1 MNKKSSVICIGELL
15 IDFFCTDVDMDL
27 VQGQN
32 FEKQAGGAPANVCAA
47 IVKLGGSALFSGK
60 VGNDP
65 FGHFLKNILEEVNV
79 DTSMLVL
86 DNEHP
91 TTLAFV
97 SLKAN
102 GERDFV
108 FNRGADAF
116 LTEDELDKEKIIESS
131 ILHFGSATALLNDPF
146 QSTYLHVMQEAKD
159 EGKFISFDPNYRID
173 LWKGRRDQFVELAQN
188 GIAIADFVKVSDE
201 ELKIISGMNDL
212 SDGIEVLHQLG
223 ALVVAVTLGKEGTMI
238 SNGQNM
244 EMVPSIKVDS
254 IDSTGAGDAFVGA
267 TLYQLA
273 RATEPKRVLEDF
285 EQLKQIMSF
294 SNKVGAMVCTKVG
307 AISSLPTQEEVIH
320 FQETQREILNS
331 LSI

>member
-1 MNKKSSVICIGELL
+1 MKTNTSVICIGELL
-15 IDFFCTDVDMDL
+15 IDFFCTDVDIEL
-27 VQGQN
+27 VTGQH
-32 FEKQAGGAPANVCAA
+32 FEKQAGGAPANVCAT

-60 VGNDP
+60 VGKDP
-65 FGHFLKNILEEVNV
+65 FGYFLKNTLDEVNV

-86 DNEHP
+86 DDEHP

-116 LTEDELDKEKIIESS
+116 LTENDLDKNRIMDAG
-131 ILHFGSATALLNDPF
+131 ILHFGSATALLTDPF
-146 QSTYLHVMQEAKD
+146 QSTYLSVMEAAKE

-173 LWKGRRDQFVELAQN
+173 LWKGGRDQFVELAQK

-201 ELKIISGMNDL
+201 ELEIISGMKEL

-244 EMVPSIKVDS
+244 ELVPSIKVDS

-273 RATEPKRVLEDF
+273 RTTEPKRVLKDF
-285 EQLKQIMSF
+285 EQLKQIIFF

-307 AISSLPTQEEVIH
+307 AISSIPTHEEVIG
-320 FQETQREILNS
+320 FKDKLIKS
-331 LSI
+331 Y